1 MSNNVIIFGSKK
13 FGVSNTPVSTE
24 KYPNTPVLLI
34 EASKQGGKS
43 RRIIFNK
50 KASEILGLEMGFVQQ
65 IVFGFVQG
73 DTVGLIA
80 NATDLP
86 SETLNELQTYRT
98 SKNKVTSEN
107 PLNRGKGISSTT
119 LTKEISEYFDLDS
132 SVENEFSLNTF
143 ESEGIESF
151 SMELITGELTE
162 STDEVENI
170 QEEVIDQELLDTIH
184 EEETVSENT
193 VEFNDSD
200 FSLR

>member
-13 FGVSNTPVSTE
+13 FGVSDIPVSTE
-24 KYPNTPVLLI
+24 KYPNTPVVLV

-43 RRIIFNK
+43 RRLIFNK
-50 KASEILGLEMGFVQQ
+50 KASEVLGLEMGFVQQ
-65 IVFGFVQG
+65 IVFGFVKG
-73 DTVGLIA
+73 ETVGLIA

-86 SETLNELQTYRT
+86 SETLENMQTYRT

-119 LTKEISEYFDLDS
+119 LTKEISEYFGIDS
-132 SVENEFSLNTF
+132 NVENEFSLNTF

-151 SMELITGELTE
+151 SMELITSELTE
-162 STDEVENI
+162 STNEVENI
-170 QEEVIDQELLDTIH
+170 QEEVINEVQE
-184 EEETVSENT
+184 EVSEVESVILEET